1 MTYIEFRKLIHNA
14 LQIIP
19 NGLTWREL
27 KDTLNLPYKIPC
39 QTWIYQ
45 LEDEIQL
52 VRTKGR
58 SSAYIWEIDN

>member
-52 VRTKGR
+52 VRTKGKGK
-58 SSAYIWEIDN
+58 AYIWKIDN